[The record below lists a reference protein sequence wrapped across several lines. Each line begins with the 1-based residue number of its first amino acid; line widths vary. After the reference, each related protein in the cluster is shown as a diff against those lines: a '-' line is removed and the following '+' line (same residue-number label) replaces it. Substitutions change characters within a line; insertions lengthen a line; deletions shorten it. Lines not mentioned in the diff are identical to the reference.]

1 MKVNSQQ
8 LNSNTKATKTKK
20 ELTVIEKKAI
30 EQEKVK
36 ARLQAKFGKDFKK
49 KEVKEDVELNSKG
62 VKNSN
67 EKDFGDIASNDPN
80 SSATQEKL
88 KHILKRGGFEF
99 NQKERKALASI
110 LK

>member
-8 LNSNTKATKTKK
+8 LNSNTKPAKIKK

-49 KEVKEDVELNSKG
+49 KEVKEM
-62 VKNSN
+62 
-67 EKDFGDIASNDPN
+67 EK
-80 SSATQEKL
+80 KL
-88 KHILKRGGFEF
+88 IIF
-99 NQKERKALASI
+99 
-110 LK
+110 